1 MKKSELKEKF
11 RNLYRNEI
19 KDEVGKF
26 EKMRQNAIA
35 PTIGVY
41 LIFIGVII
49 CCFAKTFWLGSIITL
64 TGGYML
70 LGKNKIP
77 KIIQDI
83 DDVIKNNYMN
93 KFLAIFGDF
102 EWLNKP
108 VEKFDES
115 LKKLHILPHTEGL
128 MFDDVFCGN
137 YENVGI
143 QILETT
149 FPFRVPKII
158 LLLASLIIFVA
169 VFILPLLVFFTSNA
183 LALILM
189 GAMFAIVVP
198 ALFLII
204 IMFCVIRKRGVIVR
218 CEFNKNFQF
227 NTYLTENN
235 FFERLI
241 NKVAGRIGKVNLE
254 DVEFDKKFLVFS
266 QDQVEARYLFT
277 TSFMQRFKNIK
288 TAFKA
293 QYTRAEF
300 KDVELVIFIRTNK
313 NLFNIAKL
321 TEGVTYQAFLELF
334 EEVYSVISLV
344 EQLKLNQKLGL

>member
-26 EKMRQNAIA
+26 EKMRQNAVA
-35 PTIGVY
+35 PTIGLY
-41 LIFIGVII
+41 LIIIGVIT
-49 CCFAKTFWLGSIITL
+49 CCFAKTFWLGAIITL
-64 TGGYML
+64 AGGCIL
-70 LGKNKIP
+70 FGKSKVP
-77 KIIQDI
+77 QIIQDI
-83 DDVIKNNYMN
+83 DGVIKNNYMN

-102 EWLNKP
+102 AWLNKP
-108 VEKFDES
+108 VENFEES
-115 LKKLHILPHTEGL
+115 LKNLHILPHTEGL
-128 MFDDVFCGN
+128 MFEDVFCGN
-137 YENVGI
+137 YEDVGI

-149 FPFRVPKII
+149 FPFKVPKII
-158 LLLASLIIFVA
+158 LLLASLILFVA
-169 VFILPLLVFFTSNA
+169 AFILPILVFLTSNA
-183 LALILM
+183 LASVLM
-189 GAMFAIVVP
+189 GVMFAIVVP
-198 ALFLII
+198 ALILII
-204 IMFCVIRKRGVIVR
+204 ILFCIFRKRGVIVR

-227 NTYLTENN
+227 DTYLIENN
-235 FFERLI
+235 FIEKLI
-241 NKVAGRIGKVNLE
+241 NKENGHISKVKLE

-288 TAFKA
+288 MAFKA
-293 QYTRAEF
+293 QYMRAEF
-300 KDVELVIFIRTNK
+300 KDGELVIFIRTNK

-321 TEGVTYQAFLELF
+321 AEGVTYQAFLELF